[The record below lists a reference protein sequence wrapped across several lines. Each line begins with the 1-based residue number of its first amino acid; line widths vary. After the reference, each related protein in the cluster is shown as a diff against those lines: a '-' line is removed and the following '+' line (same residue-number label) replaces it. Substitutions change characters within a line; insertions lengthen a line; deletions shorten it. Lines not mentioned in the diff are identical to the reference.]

1 MKHLLVSVAATGLIL
16 LTAFSTTG
24 CLTVIER
31 AMEDRLTKD
40 QVTDAEIGAGILSR
54 FSDKDAGLLLD
65 VNVDVWEQR
74 VMLSGTLDNARMRQ
88 DVVQMVRA
96 DSRVREVYN
105 EIQIVTEAEKQ
116 QRREASKNKDKPK
129 KEGAA

>member
-40 QVTDAEIGAGILSR
+40 QWGI
-54 FSDKDAGLLLD
+54 
-65 VNVDVWEQR
+65 
-74 VMLSGTLDNARMRQ
+74 TL
-88 DVVQMVRA
+88 
-96 DSRVREVYN
+96 
-105 EIQIVTEAEKQ
+105 T
-116 QRREASKNKDKPK
+116 
-129 KEGAA
+129 